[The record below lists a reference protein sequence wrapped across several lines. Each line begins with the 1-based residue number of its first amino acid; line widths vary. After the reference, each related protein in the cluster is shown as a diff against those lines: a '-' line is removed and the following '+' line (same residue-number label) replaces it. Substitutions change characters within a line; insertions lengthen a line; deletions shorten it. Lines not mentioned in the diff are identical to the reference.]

1 MKKNLIFDI
10 CFYPKKYLSLI
21 TCIEHVNNI
30 LKIQQQYLYKEQDWY
45 LCSTTKKKS
54 SIHKGFDRNGVTEI
68 GLHKLTKEYN
78 KDKKHFCLSIWDK
91 KTEEAGLAYSIYEQ
105 TCGQPFKV
113 EIRLDYDVLLS
124 EIALNNIQK
133 FCLALSE
140 QFDGAYIM
148 VNNNYEIEKQIF
160 PDRLSAAW
168 MIYLPEVQLSHNMV
182 PQAFDVISGTDHE
195 EQAAGSLVIT
205 VPHFFDEKNIDDIK
219 AVNRVDTKL
228 HELGLLPLYAD
239 I

>member
-1 MKKNLIFDI
+1 MKRNLVFDI
-10 CFYPKKYLSLI
+10 FFYPKKYLSLI

-54 SIHKGFDRNGVTEI
+54 SIHKGFDKNGVTEI

-148 VNNNYEIEKQIF
+148 VNNNYTPEKTVF

-168 MIYLPEVQLSHNMV
+168 MIYLPKVQLSHNIV
-182 PQAFDVISGTDHE
+182 PQAFDVISPTDHE
-195 EQAAGSLVIT
+195 GHAAGSLVVT
-205 VPHFFDEKNIDDIK
+205 VPHFFDNRNTDDIK
-219 AVNRVDTKL
+219 AVRRVDIKL
-228 HELGLLPLYAD
+228 HELGLLPRYAD
-239 I
+239 F